1 MITLILR
8 YFQFFRYFTCN
19 EHVLTRG
26 TVSITSIGVITVCCW
41 HKVWL
46 TGCTP
51 WERWVC
57 LPVVRCPAGW
67 PVSAPPRGWCPDCR
81 HSTGWPCCPS
91 LHQPG
96 PSESLQGSS
105 WQIGCTQ
112 SSTLLWKYRRTGN
125 VCLHLSFVFLL
136 AGGMLLLVL
145 LVFPTSDSRLF
156 NFFGFF
162 GFSFRPLGAEESK
175 ERKIRKTSN

>member
-1 MITLILR
+1 MFWLEEQFLLHLLGLSQFAVGTRSDSLVVLR
-8 YFQFFRYFTCN
+8 ERDGSAGQLWDVLLDGLYLL
-19 EHVLTRG
+19 HHVVDVLTVV
-26 TVSITSIGVITVCCW
+26 TVQ
-41 HKVWL
+41 
-46 TGCTP
+46 
-51 WERWVC
+51 
-57 LPVVRCPAGW
+57 AGLA
-67 PVSAPPRGWCPDCR
+67 APPCTSPDLPSHCR
-81 HSTGWPCCPS
+81 ARADR
-91 LHQPG
+91 LAA
-96 PSESLQGSS
+96 
-105 WQIGCTQ
+105 Q